1 MTGSVNSGLGDN
13 RHGFRVLLGPCGQ
26 SGERRL
32 ERIAE
37 RSEAVL
43 NPGWH
48 FGINGSRDQTPE
60 LKLAKGARKFLL
72 GHPADAAPEFA
83 KANWALCT
91 VQMKE
96 DR

>member
-13 RHGFRVLLGPCGQ
+13 RHGFGVLLGPCGQ
-26 SGERRL
+26 SSERRL
-32 ERIAE
+32 KRIAE

-48 FGINGSRDQTPE
+48 FGIHGSRDQTPE
-60 LKLAKGARKFLL
+60 LKLAKGAREFLL
-72 GHPADAAPEFA
+72 GHPTNASSKFA
-83 KANWALCT
+83 KANRALCAM
-91 VQMKE
+91 QMKE